1 MDRRSQHTASQKRV
15 PPESTGAEGFYY
27 IKQKDSKTPIV
38 VRLLSGEHI
47 RGVIEWYDKHCLK
60 LRQLDAS
67 ELVIMKHN
75 IKCIYKLNK

>member
-1 MDRRSQHTASQKRV
+1 MDQRSLHPASQKRV

-38 VRLLSGEHI
+38 VRLLSGEDI

-60 LRQLDAS
+60 LLQLDGS
-67 ELVIMKHN
+67 GIVIMKHE
-75 IKCIYKLNK
+75 IKYIYKQSI